1 MSTEL
6 SNTALDTE
14 DVQTGFAALSHRV
27 RQAVRSFYKDE
38 DGLSTV
44 EMLLLLFIGLVIVI
58 AIIKFVFPNVW
69 NVIKNQINNL
79 LGYGNNQTT

>member
-6 SNTALDTE
+6 RTSTLDTV
-14 DVQTGFAALSHRV
+14 DAPTGMSAIARRIKTSVYNFC
-27 RQAVRSFYKDE
+27 KEE

-58 AIIKFVFPNVW
+58 AIIKFIFPNVW

>member
-6 SNTALDTE
+6 TNTTVEAAAAGD
-14 DVQTGFAALSHRV
+14 FAAFAQRA
-27 RQAVRSFYKDE
+27 RKAVVGFWKEE

-69 NVIKNQINNL
+69 NVIKNHINNL
-79 LGYGNNQTT
+79 LDFGGQQTT